1 MKDMAAAEHCAKL
14 VRERNR
20 PRFVASLFA
29 PEGIRRGLSALYAFD
44 AELTHIPSAAR
55 EELIQAMRFQWW
67 RDALT
72 ALPST
77 RGHPVLEELA
87 RIEGET
93 EALIDLTNAREAKA
107 GGDDAE
113 VRLVAIAARLCGGSR
128 GSNAMA
134 ALAGAA
140 IAGNNI
146 GKLNEARRL
155 WRGERTARRA
165 ELPAY
170 LPATVVDMRHPV
182 SEFRLYARMLGKGL
196 ANRL

>member
-1 MKDMAAAEHCAKL
+1 
-14 VRERNR
+14 
-20 PRFVASLFA
+20 
-29 PEGIRRGLSALYAFD
+29 
-44 AELTHIPSAAR
+44 
-55 EELIQAMRFQWW
+55 
-67 RDALT
+67 
-72 ALPST
+72 
-77 RGHPVLEELA
+77 
-87 RIEGET
+87 
-93 EALIDLTNAREAKA
+93 
-107 GGDDAE
+107 
-113 VRLVAIAARLCGGSR
+113 
-128 GSNAMA
+128 MA